1 MTTSHHTALP
11 TRLSRT
17 TWHTQKEA
25 IESGPSLLEGAFRK
39 SQGAPVT
46 GKDGLVPGI
55 HLREQI

>member
-1 MTTSHHTALP
+1 MTISHHTAIS

-17 TWHTQKEA
+17 TCTQKEA